1 MADTFIAADNHWVVW
16 AVVLTGVAL
25 CIYLEQTQR
34 WAARLSGPVLALVA
48 GMALSNTKLMPGAAA
63 AYDLVEDFLV
73 PAAIPLLLFQ
83 ANLLRIIRETGPMFL
98 AFHIA
103 SIGTVLGGFLAAF
116 LFRGS
121 FESLPE
127 VTGIMTGSY
136 IGGGVNFVAI
146 KNSYQVSE
154 QLTNP
159 LLVAD
164 NFIMAGM
171 FAALLVIAGSK
182 FFRRLY
188 PHPHSLQG
196 DREDV
201 ARLAAKHWRRKEV
214 SLLDL
219 AQALAVAFVIAAVSI
234 QLTGWIKTRVDSR
247 IIQSLFANSFV
258 LITFLTVGLST
269 IGHRWLERIQ
279 GADEIGM
286 YLLYLFFFV
295 IGLKADLLAVITNV
309 PVLFGFCS
317 VMALTN
323 LLFTLTAGKL
333 LKLNLEELLLS
344 VNASLGGAPSAAA
357 MAISRGW
364 SHLVLPGLLAG
375 IWGYVIGTFVG
386 VLVTE
391 ALLKLFAK

>member
-1 MADTFIAADNHWVVW
+1 MSTLIPAGNHWLVW
-16 AVVLTGVAL
+16 AVVLVGVAL
-25 CIYLEQTQR
+25 CIYLEQTKR
-34 WAARLSGPVLALVA
+34 WAARLSGPVLALLL
-48 GMALSNTKLMPGAAA
+48 GMALSNTKLMPGSAA
-63 AYDLVEDFLV
+63 AYDVVEDYLV

-103 SIGTVLGGFLAAF
+103 SIGTVLGAFLAAF

-121 FESLPE
+121 FDRVPE
-127 VTGIMTGSY
+127 VAGIMTGSY

-219 AQALAVAFVIAAVSI
+219 ALALAVAFVIAAVSI

-247 IIQSLFANSFV
+247 IVQSIFANSFV

-295 IGLKADLLAVITNV
+295 IGLKADLIAVITNV

-317 VMALTN
+317 VMAVTN

-364 SHLVLPGLLAG
+364 SNLVLPGLLAG
-375 IWGYVIGTFVG
+375 VWGYVIGTFVG
-386 VLVTE
+386 ILVTE
-391 ALLKLFAK
+391 ALLKLFAR